1 MFSFVFIEITT
12 CRENYALITDLG
24 CMMSLKKKSRDFRV
38 SSSSD
43 IQEPHDLREVP
54 SFLWIAVT
62 SDDTLVSTCP
72 MYGPGLFW
80 IQGLHREAMSQ
91 C

>member
-24 CMMSLKKKSRDFRV
+24 YMMSFKNPAISELVLILILKN
-38 SSSSD
+38 
-43 IQEPHDLREVP
+43 QHDLGEVP
-54 SFLWIAVT
+54 SFLWAAVT
-62 SDDTLVSTCP
+62 SDDMLVSTCP
-72 MYGPGLFW
+72 MYGSGLVW